1 MITVIMKNIVCLS
14 LFLVLSV
21 GILLPSTGNAQVGCD
36 DETNAL
42 ARLCAKYVLKDGPQ
56 LQPSVD
62 CCSLV
67 RQVFIP
73 CVCDHA
79 TEEIAKL
86 ISMEKVFYVAGT
98 CGRRI
103 PPMKKCGIFKIGR
116 YFSFVVPI

>member
-1 MITVIMKNIVCLS
+1 MKNIVCLS
-14 LFLVLSV
+14 SFLVLLV
-21 GILLPSTGNAQVGCD
+21 GILLASTGNAQVGCD

-103 PPMKKCGIFKIGR
+103 PPMKKCGSIRIGSR
-116 YFSFVVPI
+116 